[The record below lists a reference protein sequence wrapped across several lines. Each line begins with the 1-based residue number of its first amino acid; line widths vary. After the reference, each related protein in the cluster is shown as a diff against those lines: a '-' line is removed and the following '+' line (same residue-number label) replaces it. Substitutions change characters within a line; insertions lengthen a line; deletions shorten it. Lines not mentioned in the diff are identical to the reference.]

1 MNADEG
7 RGDKVPDGASG
18 GCEDGVLG
26 KILSQV
32 QKLDLIEKKLD
43 RLETIER
50 EVTRIKT
57 DLQEYKESL
66 TYTQGQLADACE
78 EVESLKLKMQQND
91 ERVNKLESMVLCLEG
106 RNKDLESKIVW
117 QEAYSRRENVLI
129 DGIRE
134 SHNENCTEKV
144 QQLFRDMGVGECEL
158 QRCHRIGIRSAHQ
171 TRPRTIITRFVKF
184 GDKMKVM
191 KNGNKLSGK
200 NIYVN
205 DDYPQQWASKRAS
218 LRPVLKLAKET
229 DQSATLVQDKLRYKD
244 TMYTTDTVRNIPL
257 DLNDISQKTSGKY
270 VLFKGQY
277 SILSKLYPCT
287 LRYNNTVFNSFEQLY
302 QYRKSSALGQHE
314 VAANVM
320 CAQTPY
326 EAMKEGKAAKASDQ
340 WTASTG
346 RDLMVDAVV
355 IKYQQCSVFRDYL
368 LRHKGKCFVEATNSK
383 IWGSGVDLTSTKAM
397 EESEWKGQNLMGK
410 ILRTLTKT

>member
-1 MNADEG
+1 MPKEKKEKKDKEQDKKDKKSKSTVSSPGISLMNADEG
-7 RGDKVPDGASG
+7 RGNKVPDGASS

-78 EVESLKLKMQQND
+78 EVESLKLKMQQNN
-91 ERVNKLESMVLCLEG
+91 ERVNKLESMVVGLEG
-106 RNKDLESKIVW
+106 RNKDLESKIVR

-200 NIYVN
+200 NIYIN

-218 LRPVLKLAKET
+218 LRPVLKLAKKT

-244 TMYTTDTVRNIPL
+244 AMYTTDTVRNIPL

-270 VLFKGQY
+270 VLLKGQY
-277 SILSKLYPCT
+277 SILSNLYPCI
-287 LRYNNTVFNSFEQLY
+287 LRYNNTVFNS
-302 QYRKSSALGQHE
+302 S
-314 VAANVM
+314 
-320 CAQTPY
+320 
-326 EAMKEGKAAKASDQ
+326 
-340 WTASTG
+340 
-346 RDLMVDAVV
+346 
-355 IKYQQCSVFRDYL
+355 
-368 LRHKGKCFVEATNSK
+368 
-383 IWGSGVDLTSTKAM
+383 
-397 EESEWKGQNLMGK
+397 
-410 ILRTLTKT
+410 